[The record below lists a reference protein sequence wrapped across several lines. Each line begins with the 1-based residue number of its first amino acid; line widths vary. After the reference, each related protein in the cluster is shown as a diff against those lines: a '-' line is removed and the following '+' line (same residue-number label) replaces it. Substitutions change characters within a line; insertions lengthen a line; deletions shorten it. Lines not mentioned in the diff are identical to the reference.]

1 MTKTTEIYYTRKIGL
16 ILGPYVK
23 LASNISYA
31 QDISNEIDL
40 KNRLIEFKKEYN
52 YEKDVRSKMLCML

>member
-1 MTKTTEIYYTRKIGL
+1 MHHTRKIRL

-23 LASNISYA
+23 LASNIDYM

-40 KNRLIEFKKEYN
+40 EDGLIEFKKEYT
-52 YEKDVRSKMLCML
+52 YEKDIRS